1 LGGTTYNI
9 YDRDVK
15 IDSVVLADGTFGK
28 TYFNVEPR
36 LAFNFILNEKST
48 LKAGYARNT
57 QNLHLLSN
65 STSSNPTDQWVGS
78 SYNIKPGISDQVSL
92 GYFRNFA
99 DNKYEF
105 SAETYYKSLQN
116 QVDYKNGADI
126 QTAPDVESELLY
138 GKGRAYGLE
147 LLLKKKSGKF
157 TGWVSYTLSKTER
170 QIDGINEGNWYSA
183 RQDRTHDLAIVGMYQ
198 LSPRWSL
205 SSNFIFYTGDAVT
218 FPSGKYE
225 VGGNTAFYYTERNAS
240 RMPNYHRLDVSAT
253 YEKTRKGKYQTSWN
267 FSLYNAYGRQNA
279 YTINFE
285 NDENDPT
292 RTRAMQT
299 SLFRWVPSVTY
310 NFKF

>member
-1 LGGTTYNI
+1 
-9 YDRDVK
+9 
-15 IDSVVLADGTFGK
+15 
-28 TYFNVEPR
+28 
-36 LAFNFILNEKST
+36 
-48 LKAGYARNT
+48 
-57 QNLHLLSN
+57 
-65 STSSNPTDQWVGS
+65 
-78 SYNIKPGISDQVSL
+78 
-92 GYFRNFA
+92 
-99 DNKYEF
+99 
-105 SAETYYKSLQN
+105 
-116 QVDYKNGADI
+116 
-126 QTAPDVESELLY
+126 
-138 GKGRAYGLE
+138 
-147 LLLKKKSGKF
+147 
-157 TGWVSYTLSKTER
+157 VSYTLSKTER

>member
-1 LGGTTYNI
+1 
-9 YDRDVK
+9 
-15 IDSVVLADGTFGK
+15 
-28 TYFNVEPR
+28 
-36 LAFNFILNEKST
+36 
-48 LKAGYARNT
+48 
-57 QNLHLLSN
+57 
-65 STSSNPTDQWVGS
+65 
-78 SYNIKPGISDQVSL
+78 
-92 GYFRNFA
+92 
-99 DNKYEF
+99 
-105 SAETYYKSLQN
+105 
-116 QVDYKNGADI
+116 
-126 QTAPDVESELLY
+126 
-138 GKGRAYGLE
+138 
-147 LLLKKKSGKF
+147 
-157 TGWVSYTLSKTER
+157 
-170 QIDGINEGNWYSA
+170 
-183 RQDRTHDLAIVGMYQ
+183 MYQ